1 MLGRMLHALGH
12 VCVRYR
18 WLVII
23 LWVVAIIAGSL
34 VIGRVGALTN
44 NNLSLPGTGSQA
56 ATDLLTEYFPPQQN
70 GSSPVVFYSEGKVQ
84 DGGKNQKAITDTY
97 NALKKVKH
105 VYSVTNPFANSAA
118 GLVSKDGHYAF
129 IPVLLDVSSGTLSEA
144 TAQSV
149 FDVGVKE
156 GRAAGMKVDVGGVVG
171 STLGTQSTE
180 SSELIGLLAA
190 MIILAFTFTTLVAM
204 GLPILTAV
212 FGLLVGSTL
221 IGLMGHLT
229 SIPSIG
235 PTLATMIGLGV
246 GIDYALFL
254 VTKHRQLM
262 REHGLHARQSIPE
275 MLATSG
281 GAVLFAGSTVIVAL
295 LALAVAQIPFITAL
309 GYACAVGVFTAVLAG
324 LTLLPAIL
332 AVLGDSINRG
342 RIPLISRPPKTPAK
356 LGMWGHWA
364 NSVVDHPVRS
374 CVIALVALAV
384 MIIPVF
390 TLVLGQEDIGTTA
403 LKTTERQAFD
413 MISDG
418 FGAGYNGPLVVAVT
432 LDPVAK
438 ASAEYTKQYNQ
449 AQAMQTSLEEQ
460 QKTLTAQANA
470 LKAQQTK
477 LEQQANALKSQ
488 SATLAAESEELA
500 REAVGVR
507 KSEAGL
513 RFEEGQLT
521 REARRLGVRRKA
533 LDTQVANLA
542 ANQAT
547 LEAKHVTLQADLAEI
562 AAALANTPGIS
573 AAVQNAL
580 LKAQARLT
588 ETDAT
593 VQKAIATTTAQ
604 AARIEKRSVVLA
616 KQEQNFTK
624 RAATVAAKADRVAAE
639 AIAIERKS
647 AALKAEATSL
657 QKQAAVLQ
665 KQAASL
671 QQQADSLKQQ
681 QAAAEAEQQQALAL
695 KDQLTAEMTKA
706 GGDERGTDPRIVKL
720 QDALAK
726 PADVQR
732 VVQPMIN
739 KEGNA
744 VILSVIA
751 KSRPAA
757 RATADLVQQLRDDTI
772 PPALSSGMVAD
783 VGGTT
788 AGNVDLAALITSKL
802 PKVIL
807 VVIALSFLLLLLAF
821 RSLLIPVQASITNLL
836 SATASFGILTACFQ
850 WGWGLNLIGIDS
862 PYGTVPI
869 ASYVPLMMFAA
880 LFGLS
885 MDYEVFFIS
894 TVQGLHAKGMS
905 HEDALRHGLASS
917 ARVVF
922 AAALIMMSVFGSFI
936 LIDDPIIKQFGVGL
950 TVAVALAA
958 FLVLFL
964 APAML
969 MLFGRR
975 TWSLPGFLDKIIPD
989 LDLEGNNRVIP
1000 DGNAAP
1006 TAPADGG
1013 VATP

>member
-1 MLGRMLHALGH
+1 MLHGLGGF
-12 VCVRYR
+12 CVRYR

-23 LWVVAIIAGSL
+23 LWVAAIIGGSL
-34 VIGRVGALTN
+34 VIGKVGAITN

-56 ATDLLTEYFPPQQN
+56 ATDLLTKYFPPQEN
-70 GSSPVVFYSEGKVQ
+70 GSSPVVFYSKGKVQ

-97 NALKKVKH
+97 NKLKKVKH
-105 VYSVTNPFANSAA
+105 VYSVMNPFENAAA

-129 IPVLLDVSSGTLSEA
+129 IPVVLDVSSGTLSTA
-144 TAQSV
+144 TAQNV

-180 SSELIGLLAA
+180 SSELIGLIAA
-190 MIILAFTFTTLVAM
+190 MIILAFTFTTMVAM
-204 GLPILTAV
+204 GLPILSAV

-221 IGLMGHLT
+221 IGLMGHFT

-254 VTKHRQLM
+254 ITKHRILM
-262 REHGLHARQSIPE
+262 REHGLHARKSIPE

-342 RIPLISRPPKTPAK
+342 RIPLISRPKKDPTK

-364 NSVVDHPVRS
+364 NSVIDHPIRS
-374 CVIALVALAV
+374 CVISLAVLAV
-384 MIIPVF
+384 MIVPVF

-418 FGAGYNGPLVVAVT
+418 FGPGYNGPLVVAFT

-438 ASAEYTKQYNQ
+438 PSAEYTEQYNQ

-460 QKTLTAQANA
+460 QATLTAQASA
-470 LKAQQTK
+470 LEAQQTK

-488 SATLAAESEELA
+488 AATLEAESKKLA
-500 REAVGVR
+500 GQAVSLR
-507 KSEAGL
+507 KTEAGL

-521 REARRLGVRRKA
+521 REARRLAERSKV
-533 LDTQVANLA
+533 LA
-542 ANQAT
+542 AQIANNSGNQGT
-547 LEAKHVTLQADLAEI
+547 LEAQLESLLVDLAKIED
-562 AAALANTPGIS
+562 ALANTPGIS
-573 AAVQNAL
+573 PTVQDAL

-588 ETDAT
+588 ESEAALE
-593 VQKAIATTTAQ
+593 KAIAAGTTQGTNIQ
-604 AARIEKRSVVLA
+604 KRLAVLT
-616 KQEQNFTK
+616 KQEQNYTK
-624 RAATVAAKADRVAAE
+624 RAAAVETRADLVAAE
-639 AIAIERKS
+639 AASIEKQS
-647 AALKAEATSL
+647 AALRAQATSL
-657 QKQAAVLQ
+657 QKQSEVLK

-671 QQQADSLKQQ
+671 EKQADSLKQQ
-681 QAAAEAEQQQALAL
+681 QAAAEAEQQQALDL

-706 GGDERGTDPRIVKL
+706 GGDDRGTDPRIVKL
-720 QDALAK
+720 QNALAK
-726 PADVQR
+726 PADVTR

-739 KEGNA
+739 EKGNA
-744 VILSVIA
+744 VILSVVS

-757 RATADLVQQLRDDTI
+757 RATANLVLQLRGTTI
-772 PPALSSGMVAD
+772 PKATSPGMVVY

-802 PKVIL
+802 PEVIL
-807 VVIALSFLLLLLAF
+807 VVLALSFLLLLFAF

-850 WGWGLNLIGIDS
+850 WGWGLDLINLDS

-894 TVQGLHAKGMS
+894 TVQGFHAKGMS
-905 HEDALRHGLASS
+905 HEDAMRAGLATS

-969 MLFGRR
+969 MLFGKR
-975 TWSLPGFLDKIIPD
+975 TWSLPGFLDKLIPD
-989 LDLEGNNRVIP
+989 LDLEGNSRVIP
-1000 DGNAAP
+1000 DGDAEPAAK
-1006 TAPADGG
+1006 A
-1013 VATP
+1013 

>member
-1 MLGRMLHALGH
+1 MLHGLGGF
-12 VCVRYR
+12 CVRYR

-23 LWVVAIIAGSL
+23 LWVAAIIGGSL
-34 VIGRVGALTN
+34 VIGKVGAITN

-56 ATDLLTEYFPPQQN
+56 ATDLLTKYFPPQEN
-70 GSSPVVFYSEGKVQ
+70 GSSPVVFYSKGKVQ

-97 NALKKVKH
+97 NKLKKVKH
-105 VYSVTNPFANSAA
+105 VYSVMNPFENAAA

-129 IPVLLDVSSGTLSEA
+129 IPVVLDVSSGTLSPE
-144 TAQSV
+144 TAQNV
-149 FDVGVKE
+149 FDVGVKD

-180 SSELIGLLAA
+180 SSEIIGLIAA
-190 MIILAFTFTTLVAM
+190 MIILAFTFTTMVAM

-221 IGLMGHLT
+221 IGLMGHFT

-254 VTKHRQLM
+254 ITKHRILM
-262 REHGLHARQSIPE
+262 REHGLHARKSIPE

-295 LALAVAQIPFITAL
+295 LALAVAQIPFITSL

-342 RIPLISRPPKTPAK
+342 RIPLISRPKKDPTK

-364 NSVVDHPVRS
+364 NSVIDHPIRS
-374 CVIALVALAV
+374 CVISLAVLAV
-384 MIIPVF
+384 MIVPVF

-403 LKTTERQAFD
+403 LQTTERQAFD

-418 FGAGYNGPLVVAVT
+418 FGPGYNGPLVVAFT

-438 ASAEYTKQYNQ
+438 PSAEYTEQYNQ
-449 AQAMQTSLEEQ
+449 AQAMQADLEQ
-460 QKTLTAQANA
+460 QQATLTAQANA
-470 LKAQQTK
+470 LQAQQTK
-477 LEQQANALKSQ
+477 LEQQANVLKSQ
-488 SATLAAESEELA
+488 TATLEAQSKKLAGQAASL
-500 REAVGVR
+500 R
-507 KSEAGL
+507 KTEAGL

-521 REARRLGVRRKA
+521 REARRLAERSKI
-533 LDTQVANLA
+533 LA
-542 ANQAT
+542 AQLTNNNGNQGM
-547 LEAKHVTLQADLAEI
+547 LEAQLESLLVDLAKIEDAI
-562 AAALANTPGIS
+562 ANTPGIS
-573 AAVQNAL
+573 PTVQDAL

-588 ETDAT
+588 DAEAALE
-593 VQKAIATTTAQ
+593 KAIAAGTTQGTNIQ
-604 AARIEKRSVVLA
+604 KRLAVLT
-616 KQEQNFTK
+616 KQEQNYAR
-624 RAATVAAKADRVAAE
+624 RAAAVETRANLVAAE
-639 AIAIERKS
+639 AASIEKQS
-647 AALKAEATSL
+647 AALRAQATSL

-671 QQQADSLKQQ
+671 EKQADSLKQQ
-681 QAAAEAEQQQALAL
+681 QAAAEAEQQQALDL

-706 GGDERGTDPRIVKL
+706 GGDDRGTDPRIVKL

-726 PADVQR
+726 PADVTR

-739 KEGNA
+739 KKGNA
-744 VILSVIA
+744 VILSVIS

-757 RATADLVQQLRDDTI
+757 RATADLVHQLRDTTI
-772 PPALSSGMVAD
+772 PKASSPGMVVY

-802 PKVIL
+802 PTVIL
-807 VVIALSFLLLLLAF
+807 VVLALSFLLLLLAF

-850 WGWGLNLIGIDS
+850 WGWGLDLINLDS

-894 TVQGLHAKGMS
+894 TVQGFHAKGMS
-905 HEDALRHGLASS
+905 HEDAMRAGLATS

-969 MLFGRR
+969 MLFGKR

-989 LDLEGNNRVIP
+989 LDLEGNSRVIP
-1000 DGNAAP
+1000 DGDAEPAAK
-1006 TAPADGG
+1006 
-1013 VATP
+1013 V

>member
-1 MLGRMLHALGH
+1 MLGRVLHGLGH
-12 VCVRYR
+12 FCVRYR

-23 LWVVAIIAGSL
+23 LWVAAIIGGSM
-34 VIGRVGALTN
+34 VIGKVGAITN
-44 NNLSLPGTGSQA
+44 NDLSLPGTGSQA
-56 ATDLLTEYFPPQQN
+56 ATDLMTKYFPPQEN
-70 GSSPVVFYSEGKVQ
+70 GSSPVVFYSKGKVQ

-97 NALKKVKH
+97 NSLKKVKH
-105 VYSVTNPFANSAA
+105 VYSVMNPFANSAA

-129 IPVLLDVSSGTLSEA
+129 IPVVLDVSSGTLSMA
-144 TAQSV
+144 TAQKV
-149 FDVGVKE
+149 FDVGVKD

-180 SSELIGLLAA
+180 SSELIGMIAA
-190 MIILAFTFTTLVAM
+190 MIILAFTFTTMVSM
-204 GLPILTAV
+204 GLPIVSAV

-221 IGLMGHLT
+221 IGLMGHFA

-254 VTKHRQLM
+254 VTKHRILM
-262 REHGLHARQSIPE
+262 REHGLHARKSIPE

-295 LALAVAQIPFITAL
+295 LALSVAQIPFITSL
-309 GYACAVGVFTAVLAG
+309 GYACAVGVFTAMFAG
-324 LTLLPAIL
+324 LTLLPAVL

-342 RIPLISRPPKTPAK
+342 RIPLISRPQKDPTKI
-356 LGMWGHWA
+356 GMWGHWA
-364 NSVVDHPVRS
+364 NSVIDHPVRS
-374 CVIALVALAV
+374 CVISLAVLAV

-390 TLVLGQEDIGTTA
+390 TLVLGQDDIGTTS

-418 FGAGYNGPLVVAVT
+418 FGPGYNGPLVVAFT

-438 ASAEYTKQYNQ
+438 PSAEYTAQYNQ
-449 AQAMQTSLEEQ
+449 AQAMQTSLEQ
-460 QKTLTAQANA
+460 QQATLTAQANA
-470 LKAQQTK
+470 LEAQQTK
-477 LEQQANALKSQ
+477 LKQQANVLKSQ
-488 SATLAAESEELA
+488 AATLEAQSKKLA
-500 REAVGVR
+500 GQAISLR
-507 KSEAGL
+507 KTEDGL
-513 RFEEGQLT
+513 RFQEGQLT
-521 REARRLGVRRKA
+521 REARRLAERSKVLTKQA
-533 LDTQVANLA
+533 ANLTA
-542 ANQAT
+542 HSAT
-547 LEAKHVTLQADLAEI
+547 LEAKHVALLADLAAI
-562 AAALANTPGIS
+562 ADALANTPGIS
-573 AAVQNAL
+573 ASVQNAL

-588 ETDAT
+588 ESEAALE
-593 VQKAIATTTAQ
+593 KAIAAGTAQ
-604 AARIEKRSVVLA
+604 ATNIQKRLAVLT
-616 KQEQNFTK
+616 KQEQNYAK
-624 RAATVAAKADRVAAE
+624 RAAAIGKKADLVAAE
-639 AIAIERKS
+639 AASIEKQS
-647 AALKAEATSL
+647 ATLHAQAASL
-657 QKQAAVLQ
+657 QKQAEVLK
-665 KQAASL
+665 KQADSL
-671 QQQADSLKQQ
+671 EKQANSLKQQ

-695 KDQLTAEMTKA
+695 KNQLTAEMTKA
-706 GGDERGTDPRIVKL
+706 GGDDRGTDPRIVKL

-739 KEGNA
+739 KKGNA
-744 VILSVIA
+744 VILSVIS

-757 RATADLVQQLRDDTI
+757 RATANLVHQLRDKTI
-772 PPALSSGMVAD
+772 PKATSPGMVVY
-783 VGGTT
+783 VGGST
-788 AGNVDLAALITSKL
+788 AGNVDLAALITAKL

-807 VVIALSFLLLLLAF
+807 VVLALSFLLLLLAF
-821 RSLLIPVQASITNLL
+821 RSLLIPLQASITNLL

-850 WGWGLNLIGIDS
+850 WGWGLNLINLDS

-894 TVQGLHAKGMS
+894 TVQGFHAKGMS
-905 HEDALRHGLASS
+905 HEDAMRAGLATS

-969 MLFGRR
+969 MLFGKR

-1000 DGNAAP
+1000 DGDVEPAAK
-1006 TAPADGG
+1006 
-1013 VATP
+1013 V